1 MTLCKHPLFS
11 DSDRK
16 GASALNFEKGV
27 TFAGMN
33 ITGWKLTFIL
43 LWLTLT
49 SRGQTPDSLRSLL
62 MIRPHYGAGLSL
74 ADLHDRFGHHF
85 NPGASISWLS
95 KKNLFLGI
103 QYDYFFGNQVK
114 EDVLSHLRTI
124 EGGIIG
130 SDMQFA
136 SVALRERGQALS
148 TDLGYFVRLPGSQAR
163 SGFLVT
169 AGAAYLRHK
178 IRIVDDYDSVIQLRD
193 PYNKGYDRL
202 TEGYGLTQG
211 ISYVFLARDKMI
223 NFSLGIR
230 LMEAFTK
237 DQRQY
242 NYDQSPLKS
251 RRLDILAGLQ
261 LGWVL
266 PVYLTPE
273 TRYY

>member
-1 MTLCKHPLFS
+1 MTVTGSELHRFTLKKGLPL
-11 DSDRK
+11 R
-16 GASALNFEKGV
+16 
-27 TFAGMN
+27 GMKF
-33 ITGWKLTFIL
+33 TGWKITAFLLCLALT
-43 LWLTLT
+43 T
-49 SRGQTPDSLRSLL
+49 RGQTPDSLGSLI

-95 KKNLFLGI
+95 TKNLFLGI
-103 QYDYFFGNQVK
+103 QYDYVFGNQVK

-148 TDLGYFVRLPGSQAR
+148 TDLGYFIQFPGLRAR
-163 SGFLVT
+163 SGFLLT
-169 AGAAYLRHK
+169 AGAAYLKHK
-178 IRIVDDYDSVIQLRD
+178 IRIVDDYDSVIHLRD
-193 PYNKGYDRL
+193 PYIKGYDRL
-202 TEGYGLTQG
+202 TEGFGLTQG
-211 ISYVFLARDKMI
+211 ISYVFLARDKMV

-230 LMEAFTK
+230 VMEAFTK